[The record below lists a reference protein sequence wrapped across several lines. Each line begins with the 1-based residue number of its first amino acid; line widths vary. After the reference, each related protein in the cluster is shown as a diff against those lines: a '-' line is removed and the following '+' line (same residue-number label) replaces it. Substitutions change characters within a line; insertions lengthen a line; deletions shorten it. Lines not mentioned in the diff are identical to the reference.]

1 MLQSYIFIP
10 HVYIVFISQHSH
22 SGDAHVSPNERPV
35 CGSRHCRNVDLVDL
49 TTASPRLGPFHKL
62 QIEHLEDVFL
72 NFGEVKIVWC
82 QVGWYG
88 G

>member
-1 MLQSYIFIP
+1 MGILKSNASNFFFVKIIRAF
-10 HVYIVFISQHSH
+10 
-22 SGDAHVSPNERPV
+22 SPNERQV
-35 CGSRHCRNVDLVDL
+35 YGSRHCRNVDLVDL